1 MKISSFFV
9 CHLVSV
15 WGIEMTTHYYDNKK
29 NETIVFYDEYA
40 VVVDSEGWTKSLIE
54 YKDIDV
60 NDVMKKMN
68 NSSRYE
74 CFNVKP
80 LAF

>member
-1 MKISSFFV
+1 
-9 CHLVSV
+9 
-15 WGIEMTTHYYDNKK
+15 MTRHYYDNKK

-60 NDVMKKMN
+60 EDVMKKMD

-74 CFNVKP
+74 CFM
-80 LAF
+80 

>member
-40 VVVDSEGWTKSLIE
+40 VIVDSEGWTKSLIE
-54 YKDIDV
+54 YNNINV
-60 NDVMKKMN
+60 YDVMEKMN
-68 NSSRYE
+68 TSSRYE
-74 CFNVKP
+74 SFDV
-80 LAF
+80 